1 MFSNQKTMKYTKNY
15 YDLIKIVKEKI
26 NNFDIILVGA
36 GAGLSSSAGFTYS
49 KERFFKYFSDF
60 HKKYGIQDMYSGG
73 FYPFDTLEEYWAFW
87 SRYIFINRYK
97 DNNNETYSNLLKIIK
112 DKDYFVI
119 TTNVDHLFQK
129 AGIDKTRLFYT
140 QGDYGLFQCSIP
152 CHNET
157 FDNKEQVI
165 KMVKEQKDMKIP
177 SYLIPKCPYCN
188 KPLTMNL
195 RQDDTFVEDEG
206 WNKAYKRYEKFLN
219 KNKDKQILFLELG
232 VGYNTPS
239 IIKYPFWQ
247 MTFNNK
253 NSFYCSINNQ
263 DDNIPLQIQNR
274 AILLKQDI
282 KTAINDIL

>member
-60 HKKYGIQDMYSGG
+60 HKKYGIQDMYSSG

-97 DNNNETYSNLLKIIK
+97 DNDNETYSNLLKILK

-140 QGDYGLFQCSIP
+140 QGDYGFCFNAL
-152 CHNET
+152 HL
-157 FDNKEQVI
+157 VI
-165 KMVKEQKDMKIP
+165 MKH
-177 SYLIPKCPYCN
+177 
-188 KPLTMNL
+188 LT
-195 RQDDTFVEDEG
+195 
-206 WNKAYKRYEKFLN
+206 
-219 KNKDKQILFLELG
+219 
-232 VGYNTPS
+232 
-239 IIKYPFWQ
+239 IKS
-247 MTFNNK
+247 K
-253 NSFYCSINNQ
+253 
-263 DDNIPLQIQNR
+263 
-274 AILLKQDI
+274 
-282 KTAINDIL
+282 